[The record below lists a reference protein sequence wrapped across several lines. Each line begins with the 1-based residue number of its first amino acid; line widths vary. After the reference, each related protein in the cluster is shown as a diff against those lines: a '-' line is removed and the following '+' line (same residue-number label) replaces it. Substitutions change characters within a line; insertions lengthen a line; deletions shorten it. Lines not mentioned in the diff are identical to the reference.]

1 MEYDEYATADL
12 LEMKIREN
20 QVRLKELKDI
30 VALDEEGKVTVDLER
45 KALVDENM
53 KLIDK
58 WVSLVKM
65 SNDAVFAEDKQKLE
79 REKFEWEQKKFDWEQ
94 RRAAIEY
101 DDRRYDQNAKNY
113 NESAQNSAR
122 NRIELFTKGIGPLL
136 AAAMGAYMYSTS
148 LEKSLVYE
156 EQGRVT
162 SSGGKGLLNKMTDLL
177 PKVKW

>member
-1 MEYDEYATADL
+1 MEYDYTMPEI

-20 QVRLKELKDI
+20 QEKLKELKDV
-30 VALDEEGKVTVDLER
+30 VALNEEGKVTIDLER

-58 WVSLVKM
+58 WVSLVSL
-65 SNDAVFAEDKQKLE
+65 SNSAIIAEDKQKLE

-94 RRAAIEY
+94 RRSAIEY

-122 NRIELFTKGIGPLL
+122 NKIELFTKGIGPLL
-136 AAAMGAYMYSTS
+136 AAGIGAYVYTTS
-148 LEKSLVYE
+148 LDKSLEYE
-156 EQGRVT
+156 EHGRVT
-162 SSGGKGLLNKMTDLL
+162 SSGGKSLLNKMTDLL